1 LDINTLNIKFE
12 NQIINASLKLYED
25 VDEDLKNLSSL
36 NQYYSE
42 DNELKLNEFLKKKE
56 MADKHF
62 QFLINNNLLDE

>member
-1 LDINTLNIKFE
+1 MNIKFE

>member
-1 LDINTLNIKFE
+1 MNIKFE
-12 NQIINASLKLYED
+12 NRILNASLKLFED
-25 VDEDLKNLSSL
+25 VDKDLKNLSSL